1 MFNCLNIGIVLIFN
15 KNFNKWLCRW
25 FLRAKIFIYSL
36 SGFIKSL
43 NKHCYRN
50 PYNSLI
56 KVNKPI
62 FLESKTIANYNFVR
76 IKKAYQQTF

>member
-15 KNFNKWLCRW
+15 KNFNKWLCIW
-25 FLRAKIFIYSL
+25 VLRAKIFIYSL

-50 PYNSLI
+50 PYTSLI

-62 FLESKTIANYNFVR
+62 FLE
-76 IKKAYQQTF
+76 IKL